1 MDGRYLIQEKYPQ
14 FYEKLTARKIEA
26 AIFYRMMKNG
36 RPDGCVMFAKH
47 QQRQK
52 WSEYET
58 IALAVAAKIFEIAS
72 IG

>member
-1 MDGRYLIQEKYPQ
+1 MDGRFQIQDSFPQ
-14 FYEKLTARKIEA
+14 LYEKLAARKIES

-36 RPDGCVMFAKH
+36 KSDGYVLFAKH
-47 QQRQK
+47 HQRQK
-52 WSEYET
+52 WSEYEA